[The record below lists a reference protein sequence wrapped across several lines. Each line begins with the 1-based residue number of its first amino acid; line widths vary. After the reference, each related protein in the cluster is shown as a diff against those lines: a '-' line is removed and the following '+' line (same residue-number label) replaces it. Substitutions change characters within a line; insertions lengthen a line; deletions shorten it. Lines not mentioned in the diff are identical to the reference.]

1 MSCLWIHRKLCKI
14 LTCTLG
20 MVIWQTLFQRH
31 TCISLLSPPP
41 PYEVRTLSHIQNNET
56 QTSVSD
62 VSTLNVLKIHI
73 NGVLCTASAA
83 QRNFLSWRTEVFHV
97 CYNSCF
103 VCGRCLNSIFLSF
116 IPKWLCGLL
125 HPTLGLQCEPPHW
138 ALRSF
143 WTTKH
148 LCTVCSANGKQ
159 DSAGPLAK
167 HCCRELTHI
176 YHSSRWSRTGPTE

>member
-1 MSCLWIHRKLCKI
+1 M
-14 LTCTLG
+14 
-20 MVIWQTLFQRH
+20 
-31 TCISLLSPPP
+31 
-41 PYEVRTLSHIQNNET
+41 
-56 QTSVSD
+56 
-62 VSTLNVLKIHI
+62 STLNVLKINI

-83 QRNFLSWRTEVFHV
+83 QRNLLSWRTEVFHV
-97 CYNSCF
+97 CCNSRF
-103 VCGRCLNSIFLSF
+103 LCGRCLNSICLSF
-116 IPKWLCGLL
+116 IPKRLCGLL
-125 HPTLGLQCEPPHW
+125 HPTLGLQREPPHW

-176 YHSSRWSRTGPTE
+176 YHSSCWSRTGPTEQNTQFYKSFQVGWQSVFCKRGSESQLFHPLHT